1 MKVTFSSNA
10 KKAIFSFV
18 LLTTMGV
25 VNVAHSAIPVI
36 DPAAIAQA
44 VQQVQNQVQQ
54 IQNMRQQ
61 LKAVTDN
68 GNYASLL
75 NDPNLRKQLNKYL
88 PKGYTDIIQAV
99 QKGDAGALQSVYNQ
113 VLQSEQQ
120 KRSNMTGI
128 ERVKVAQATQEAQM
142 IVMMKH
148 LDTRSSSMQNL
159 VNQINRTQNTAQ
171 KQDLMNALQA
181 EQAMIQ
187 IDLGKMQVMMKLAEE
202 QRRLAN
208 KQAGEE
214 WRKARFK
221 K

>member
-1 MKVTFSSNA
+1 
-10 KKAIFSFV
+10 
-18 LLTTMGV
+18 
-25 VNVAHSAIPVI
+25 
-36 DPAAIAQA
+36 
-44 VQQVQNQVQQ
+44 
-54 IQNMRQQ
+54 
-61 LKAVTDN
+61 
-68 GNYASLL
+68 
-75 NDPNLRKQLNKYL
+75 
-88 PKGYTDIIQAV
+88 
-99 QKGDAGALQSVYNQ
+99 
-113 VLQSEQQ
+113 
-120 KRSNMTGI
+120 
-128 ERVKVAQATQEAQM
+128 M